1 MEIERIRDILEAVLM
16 AAGRPLSLDQLEA
29 VFEGDEVRPPRNLL
43 REALQRLETDYEDR
57 PLELRRVASGWR
69 FQVRE
74 GFAPWVQRLWE
85 EKPPRYSRALLET
98 LALIAYRQPIT
109 RGQIEEIRGVS
120 VSSHIIKTLQ
130 EREWVR
136 VVGHLEVPGR
146 PALYGT
152 TRQFLDY
159 FNLRSLDD
167 LPTLAELRDLDG
179 LHPELN
185 LPDPDQQQEN
195 AEPPAETAAQEVAE
209 AGGRET
215 GDGQPMS
222 VPAVATPNEASE
234 PAEPETGADGPTL
247 H

>member
-43 REALQRLETDYEDR
+43 REALQRLEADYEDR

-185 LPDPDQQQEN
+185 LPDPDQQAVGGETGS
-195 AEPPAETAAQEVAE
+195 ETAGAP
-209 AGGRET
+209 T
-215 GDGQPMS
+215 DGEGIE
-222 VPAVATPNEASE
+222 VPAVAAQGEATEASE
-234 PAEPETGADGPTL
+234 PEAGAEGPTL